1 MKKGVKL
8 ISALLVL
15 IMLLAPANMLASA
28 VSTADIQNK
37 IVSVAKDEVGYT
49 EYAKNKTKYGDW
61 YGWQGAWCTTF
72 AIWVYYKAGNSLGIT
87 LYGKACP
94 NGGNCNSMISWYQ
107 NKGRY
112 YTRSSGYT
120 PQKGDFVFFD
130 WNNSGS
136 SDHVGIVT
144 GTSGST
150 IYTVEGNC
158 SGKVKS
164 KSYTKNGS
172 KPYGNIS
179 SIMGYGNPNLS
190 GAPKQTTTK
199 KKTTTKKAT
208 TKKATTKATT
218 KKSTTKKSTTKKATT
233 KASKSTTKKKVTT
246 TKKKTTTTKV
256 VLPKDMK
263 LYAPTYDLQVGDSVK
278 LDYTIEPANA
288 QAVVGYFCDEED
300 VVKINNGGEIKA
312 IGEGRATVVVCAN
325 DEIYRQVDFD
335 VSPESV
341 GVTQHSPNKVD
352 IGEPTTQLAEK
363 SFNQKAVEIGVNID
377 QLQSHKDDYKY
388 PVYII
393 SATAVLSALVVL
405 IRKIVLNHKAK
416 KKKDENMT
424 KNE

>member
-1 MKKGVKL
+1 MIAATKAFRDTGDSYYFDWLVKT
-8 ISALLVL
+8 V
-15 IMLLAPANMLASA
+15 
-28 VSTADIQNK
+28 D
-37 IVSVAKDEVGYT
+37 
-49 EYAKNKTKYGDW
+49 YAKEHFADPEYGEW

-208 TKKATTKATT
+208 TKKAEPKKVETKKAEVKNVVSSKEDVKKNETKATDAKVNDKT
-218 KKSTTKKSTTKKATT
+218 KKILLK
-233 KASKSTTKKKVTT
+233 
-246 TKKKTTTTKV
+246 
-256 VLPKDMK
+256 
-263 LYAPTYDLQVGDSVK
+263 
-278 LDYTIEPANA
+278 
-288 QAVVGYFCDEED
+288 
-300 VVKINNGGEIKA
+300 
-312 IGEGRATVVVCAN
+312 
-325 DEIYRQVDFD
+325 
-335 VSPESV
+335 
-341 GVTQHSPNKVD
+341 
-352 IGEPTTQLAEK
+352 
-363 SFNQKAVEIGVNID
+363 
-377 QLQSHKDDYKY
+377 
-388 PVYII
+388 
-393 SATAVLSALVVL
+393 
-405 IRKIVLNHKAK
+405 
-416 KKKDENMT
+416 
-424 KNE
+424 